1 MSERKIRH
9 LDDLFG
15 GPAEPA
21 AGGEQIE
28 EIDESLIDPFP
39 GHPFHMYQGRLREEM
54 IESIRDFGVL
64 TPITLWA
71 QENGRYYILA
81 GHNRDMCNR
90 EVGNKTIRSVVKRGL
105 TMGEAKIIVT
115 HTNIYQRGGLDAL
128 LPSERAFV
136 LKMELDGL
144 KEARKQFP
152 LQKQVDEL
160 EKMSIDGKVFKFEH
174 LKSRDSLAKTYNL
187 KAVDIQRYVSLT
199 RLCKGLLDLLDEGKV
214 PFHAILP
221 VTRFPEGLQQAL
233 YQYLCEEGAKL
244 SVDKAQKLAEQF
256 KEGLLTPES
265 MHEILFPVAQEE
277 KANKGYR
284 ISNRLISRYFQDR
297 SPQEI
302 EQTIEM
308 ALKQYFDSLQ
318 DGR

>member
-1 MSERKIRH
+1 
-9 LDDLFG
+9 
-15 GPAEPA
+15 
-21 AGGEQIE
+21 
-28 EIDESLIDPFP
+28 
-39 GHPFHMYQGRLREEM
+39 
-54 IESIRDFGVL
+54 
-64 TPITLWA
+64 
-71 QENGRYYILA
+71 
-81 GHNRDMCNR
+81 
-90 EVGNKTIRSVVKRGL
+90 
-105 TMGEAKIIVT
+105 MGEAKIIVT
-115 HTNIYQRGGLDAL
+115 HTNIYQRGGLGAL

-199 RLCKGLLDLLDEGKV
+199 QLCKGLLDEGKI

-233 YQYLCEEGAKL
+233 YQFLCEDGAKL

-256 KEGLLTPES
+256 KDGLLTPKS
-265 MHEILFPVAQEE
+265 MHEILFPVAQSE
-277 KANKGYR
+277 KASKGYR
-284 ISNRLISRYFQDR
+284 ISNKLISRYFQDR

-302 EQTIEM
+302 EQTLEL

-318 DGR
+318 DGG